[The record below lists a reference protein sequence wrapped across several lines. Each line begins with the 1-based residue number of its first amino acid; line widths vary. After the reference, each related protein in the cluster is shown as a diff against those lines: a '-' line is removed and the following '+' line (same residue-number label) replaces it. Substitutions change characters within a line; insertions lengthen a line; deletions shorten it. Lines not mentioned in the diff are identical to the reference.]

1 MGNALGAIP
10 SSELGTG
17 QSSTSFWGYGRSL
30 QAVGWPEVL
39 FIAAFL
45 ILLVTESVTVWYPG
59 MNSHLTIETS
69 LLKP

>member
-1 MGNALGAIP
+1 MGNASGAIP
-10 SSELGTG
+10 SSELGT
-17 QSSTSFWGYGRSL
+17 SLWGYGRSL

-59 MNSHLTIETS
+59 MNSHLTIGTS